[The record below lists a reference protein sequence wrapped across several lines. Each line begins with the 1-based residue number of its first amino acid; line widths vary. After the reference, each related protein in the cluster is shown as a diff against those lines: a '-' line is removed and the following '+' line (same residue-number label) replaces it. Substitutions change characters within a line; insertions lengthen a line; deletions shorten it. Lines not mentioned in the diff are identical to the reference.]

1 MSRTIELSDKTFK
14 ALQEAAERRGE
25 TPEALIE
32 LLILAAH
39 GPGQERAVYDD
50 LDAFFRSFGASE
62 EEITE
67 SERLFREREQPIPA
81 NPS

>member
-1 MSRTIELSDKTFK
+1 MSRMIELSDETFE
-14 ALQEAAERRGE
+14 ALQEAAEQRGE

-32 LLILAAH
+32 MLIRAAH
-39 GPGQERAVYDD
+39 GHGQESTVYDD
-50 LDAFFRSFGASE
+50 LDTFFRSFGASE

-67 SERLFREREQPIPA
+67 SERLFREREQPISA